1 MSKEKEP
8 VFVKY
13 DEATRKW
20 FSKRPGA
27 QTTVMCCE
35 KCGLWYEPMLGHAC
49 IAYSSFDSERYA
61 EYVVDRAREK
71 LLAKGVI

>member
-35 KCGLWYEPMLGHAC
+35 KCGLWYKPMLGHDC
-49 IAYSSFDSERYA
+49 PKK
-61 EYVVDRAREK
+61 EK
-71 LLAKGVI
+71 KDV